1 MGRSR
6 CRIGQDIAMC
16 LYVLREKCTGV
27 QKNSAFGALCEA
39 SGAFHIC
46 GANISGRRYF
56 VRWAEM
62 NFMEKGPAE
71 KQVLFLVEMGG
82 VEPPSESTLT
92 GTSPS
97 AYGHLY
103 SLPCA
108 PAVRLAESVAS
119 LCVVCSKLC
128 TLTGTTDRRSVPGR
142 GPPGG
147 NAR

>member
-1 MGRSR
+1 M
-6 CRIGQDIAMC
+6 
-16 LYVLREKCTGV
+16 
-27 QKNSAFGALCEA
+27 
-39 SGAFHIC
+39 
-46 GANISGRRYF
+46 
-56 VRWAEM
+56 
-62 NFMEKGPAE
+62 
-71 KQVLFLVEMGG
+71 VEMGG

>member
-1 MGRSR
+1 MRGNRHKANHKQGIR
-6 CRIGQDIAMC
+6 RVAEIQ
-16 LYVLREKCTGV
+16 
-27 QKNSAFGALCEA
+27 
-39 SGAFHIC
+39 SGE
-46 GANISGRRYF
+46 S
-56 VRWAEM
+56 
-62 NFMEKGPAE
+62 KGPRPAAGYCPIHLRGQRRE
-71 KQVLFLVEMGG
+71 CALTYKISRSKRYNACSDVVEMGG

-97 AYGHLY
+97 AYGQLH

-119 LCVVCSKLC
+119 LCVVRSKLC
-128 TLTGTTDRRSVPGR
+128 VLTGTTDRRSVPGR

>member
-1 MGRSR
+1 
-6 CRIGQDIAMC
+6 MC

-71 KQVLFLVEMGG
+71 KQVLFLSMGYEKDG
-82 VEPPSESTLT
+82 FAFLVDGFEPS
-92 GTSPS
+92 
-97 AYGHLY
+97 
-103 SLPCA
+103 
-108 PAVRLAESVAS
+108 
-119 LCVVCSKLC
+119 
-128 TLTGTTDRRSVPGR
+128 
-142 GPPGG
+142 
-147 NAR
+147 

>member
-1 MGRSR
+1 
-6 CRIGQDIAMC
+6 MC

-71 KQVLFLVEMGG
+71 KQVLFLVELMN
-82 VEPPSESTLT
+82 PKMNPHFLQSFQWLPTIALRQYSR
-92 GTSPS
+92 
-97 AYGHLY
+97 AY
-103 SLPCA
+103 
-108 PAVRLAESVAS
+108 
-119 LCVVCSKLC
+119 
-128 TLTGTTDRRSVPGR
+128 RR
-142 GPPGG
+142 
-147 NAR
+147 N

>member
-1 MGRSR
+1 
-6 CRIGQDIAMC
+6 MC

-56 VRWAEM
+56 VRCAEM

-82 VEPPSESTLT
+82 VEPPSESALT
-92 GTSPS
+92 GTSPG
-97 AYGHLY
+97 AAGFFGTLY
-103 SLPCA
+103 A
-108 PAVRLAESVAS
+108 PVPFRTGKPAS
-119 LCVVCSKLC
+119 L
-128 TLTGTTDRRSVPGR
+128 SVR
-142 GPPGG
+142 
-147 NAR
+147 

>member
-1 MGRSR
+1 
-6 CRIGQDIAMC
+6 MC

-71 KQVLFLVEMGG
+71 KQVLFLVERH
-82 VEPPSESTLT
+82 TLYPNT
-92 GTSPS
+92 K
-97 AYGHLY
+97 AW
-103 SLPCA
+103 
-108 PAVRLAESVAS
+108 
-119 LCVVCSKLC
+119 LCF
-128 TLTGTTDRRSVPGR
+128 
-142 GPPGG
+142 
-147 NAR
+147 ARKY